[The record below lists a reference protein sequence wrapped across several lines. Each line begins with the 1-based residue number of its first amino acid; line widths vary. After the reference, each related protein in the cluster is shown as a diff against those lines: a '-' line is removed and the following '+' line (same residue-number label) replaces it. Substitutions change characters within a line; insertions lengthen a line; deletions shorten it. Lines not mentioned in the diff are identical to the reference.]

1 MIPLLVPEISSSG
14 FFVTEWRRGLQEL
27 RILVVGNR
35 YYDDEIISLNSLQIT
50 LNDAKRSIQ
59 KPSPTLLGGFG
70 SFAQHCTM
78 WLSVSK
84 MH

>member
-35 YYDDEIISLNSLQIT
+35 YCDDEIISLNSVQIT
-50 LNDAKRSIQ
+50 LNDAKRLIS
-59 KPSPTLLGGFG
+59 KPSPTFLGDLGC
-70 SFAQHCTM
+70 SAQH
-78 WLSVSK
+78 
-84 MH
+84 